1 MNEES
6 KLIQPLDPLARYNRE
21 AWDQQVENGQRWTQP
36 VEAEVIARA
45 RKGDWEIVLT
55 PSRPIPMNWFGSLS
69 NAEVLCLAS
78 GGGQQVPILA
88 AAGARVTVLDNSPRQ
103 LEQDRLVAR
112 REGLEIRTVLGDMR
126 SMTKLGGESFDLIV
140 HPCSNCFVPEIQ
152 PVWSECFRVLKAGG
166 SLLAGFLKSV
176 TFIFDEN
183 AVSEGKLEVRHR
195 LPYSDQS
202 HLTQAE
208 IQKLQQAGEPLM
220 FSHSLEQQ
228 IGGQLRAGFQLVD
241 LYEDRDSE
249 DLMSNYFAPYLA
261 THARKPADPTV

>member
-1 MNEES
+1 MT
-6 KLIQPLDPLARYNRE
+6 QPLDRLAQYNRK

-36 VEAEVIARA
+36 VDPDVIARA

-55 PSRPIPMNWFGSLS
+55 PSRPIPKDWFGSLVG
-69 NAEVLCLAS
+69 AEVLCLAS

-88 AAGARVTVLDNSPRQ
+88 AVGARVTVLDNSPRQ

-112 REGLEIRTVLGDMR
+112 RDGLEIRTVLGDMR
-126 SMTKLGGESFDLIV
+126 SMTELRGESFDLIV

-152 PVWSECFRVLKAGG
+152 PVWGECFRVLKAGG
-166 SLLAGFLKSV
+166 SLLTGFLKSV

-183 AVSEGKLEVRHR
+183 AVAEGMLEVRHP
-195 LPYSDQS
+195 LPYSDES
-202 HLTQAE
+202 HLTEAE

-249 DLMSNYFAPYLA
+249 DLMSKYFAPYLA
-261 THARKPADPTV
+261 TRALKPAAFSTSDAVSS

>member
-1 MNEES
+1 MT
-6 KLIQPLDPLARYNRE
+6 QPLDRIAQYNRK

-36 VEAEVIARA
+36 VDPDVIARA

-55 PSRPIPMNWFGSLS
+55 PSRPIPKDWFGSLVG
-69 NAEVLCLAS
+69 AEVLCLAS

-88 AAGARVTVLDNSPRQ
+88 AVGAQVTVLDNSPRQ

-112 REGLEIRTVLGDMR
+112 RDGLEIRTVLGDMR
-126 SMTKLGGESFDLIV
+126 SMTELRGESFDLIV

-152 PVWSECFRVLKAGG
+152 PVWGECFRVLKAGG
-166 SLLAGFLKSV
+166 SLLTGFLKSV

-183 AVSEGKLEVRHR
+183 AVAEGMMEVRHR
-195 LPYSDQS
+195 LPYSDES
-202 HLTQAE
+202 HLTEAE

-249 DLMSNYFAPYLA
+249 DLMSKYFAPYLA
-261 THARKPADPTV
+261 TRALKPAAFSTSDAVSS